1 MLGEIPSRRNRRR
14 VFRLASIRLDEDF
27 MDELQLD
34 QQGRDELRKLLADT
48 GQRMGPEDLLDAPFR
63 PRRRLRRQTRF
74 SDGSFPVLYSSLD
87 PATAEAEMRHWLPR
101 YSGRPRQPRTLYYHR
116 FSCTFDG
123 TEKDLRPK
131 IADWPDLVHDNDYS
145 FCNRLGAEAKR
156 LEIDGLVTWSARHDG
171 SNLPVFERRSLADPT
186 LEGVLAMTY
195 DPGTGTVTSS
205 VQSTTE

>member
-1 MLGEIPSRRNRRR
+1 M
-14 VFRLASIRLDEDF
+14 A
-27 MDELQLD
+27 ELQLD
-34 QQGRDELRKLLADT
+34 KQGQDELRKLLADT
-48 GQRMGPEDLLDAPFR
+48 GQRSGPEDLLDAPFR
-63 PRRRLRRQTRF
+63 PRRRLRRRTRF

-101 YSGRPRQPRTLYYHR
+101 YSGRPCQPRTLYYHS

-131 IADWPDLVHDNDYS
+131 VADWPDLVHDNDYS

-171 SNLPVFERRSLADPT
+171 SNLPVFVRRSLADPT
-186 LEGVLAMTY
+186 LEGGLAMTY
-195 DPGTGTVTSS
+195 DPDTGTVTSS